1 MLVLI
6 PGISGNMGTRLA
18 KAAVSRGLSVRGLGR
33 DASKVPE
40 DVKLESFVTSTSYYD
55 IPAIEKAV
63 QGVDAIICAYMS
75 TDVLVL
81 DGHLILLRAAERAG
95 VKIFFSASWN
105 NDWTRNKFGD
115 FEHYDAYIA
124 FHHQAALTSPI
135 KPVYIFNGFFDSL
148 LFTAFGPG
156 GFDTTGEV
164 PTLKYWGDEPNRKF
178 WWIAQEDAA
187 AWTIELLFNKDV
199 QEGKGGVFR
208 FRSGEV
214 TLDELAAAYHK
225 ATGTPAKVVRAGNV
239 EDIAQEVQAAREE
252 KGLAGYWDY
261 AAQAVSLNVARGVWD
276 IPAEEVTN
284 LDHAKKPTALEEY
297 LKQRFQS
304 A

>member
-6 PGISGNMGTRLA
+6 PGITGNMGTRLA
-18 KAAVSRGLSVRGLGR
+18 KVATARGLSVRGLGR
-33 DASKVPE
+33 DASKVPK
-40 DVKLESFVTSTSYYD
+40 DIKLESFVTSTSYYD

-63 QGVDAIICAYMS
+63 QGVDAIICAYQS

-105 NDWTRNKFGD
+105 NDWTKNKFGD
-115 FEHYDAYIA
+115 FEHYDANIA
-124 FHHQAALTSPI
+124 FSRQAALTSPI
-135 KPVYIFNGFFDSL
+135 KPVYIFNGVFDSL

-214 TLDELAAAYHK
+214 TLDELVAAYHK
-225 ATGTPAKVVRAGNV
+225 ATGSPAKVVRAGSV
-239 EDIAQEVQAAREE
+239 EDIAQEVQAARAE
-252 KGLAGYWDY
+252 KGPAGYWDY
-261 AAQAVSLNVARGVWD
+261 AAQAVALNVSRGVWD
-276 IPAEEVTN
+276 IPADEVTI
-284 LDHAKKPTALEEY
+284 LDYAKKPTTLEEY
-297 LKQRFQS
+297 LKRRFQTS
-304 A
+304 